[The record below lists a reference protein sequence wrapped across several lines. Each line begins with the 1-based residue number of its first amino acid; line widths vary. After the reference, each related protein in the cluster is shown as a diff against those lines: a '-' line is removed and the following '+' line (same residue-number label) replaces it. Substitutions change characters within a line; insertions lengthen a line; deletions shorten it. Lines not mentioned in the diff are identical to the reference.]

1 MAQTEPMAGAW
12 HCAGT
17 VSPSS
22 DSGLGSEDEQLS
34 GVSAE
39 YEQLAADLTRALATE
54 TAGGEQGGDQG
65 GESLSLLLTSA
76 NPARIDVRTLRRSK
90 VRLSEAGVRLGGEQ
104 LATLH
109 HGAVNSVTLLL
120 CLTPAPVTQ
129 PRMQQ
134 SVM

>member
-12 HCAGT
+12 HCAGN

-39 YEQLAADLTRALATE
+39 YEQLAADLSRALAADSE
-54 TAGGEQGGDQG
+54 GGEQG
-65 GESLSLLLTSA
+65 GESLSLMLTSA

-90 VRLSEAGVRLGGEQ
+90 VRLGRGWGGEGLGGQ
-104 LATLH
+104 GSWQHCIRA
-109 HGAVNSVTLLL
+109 
-120 CLTPAPVTQ
+120 Q
-129 PRMQQ
+129 
-134 SVM
+134 

>member
-12 HCAGT
+12 HCAGN

-39 YEQLAADLTRALATE
+39 YEQLAADLSRALAE
-54 TAGGEQGGDQG
+54 DSEGGEQG

-90 VRLSEAGVRLGGEQ
+90 VRLGRGWVGGEQ
-104 LATLH
+104 LATV
-109 HGAVNSVTLLL
+109 ASE
-120 CLTPAPVTQ
+120 P
-129 PRMQQ
+129 
-134 SVM
+134 SK

>member
-12 HCAGT
+12 HCAGN

-39 YEQLAADLTRALATE
+39 YEQLAADLSRALAE
-54 TAGGEQGGDQG
+54 DSEGGEQG

-90 VRLSEAGVRLGGEQ
+90 VRLGRGWVGGSWQ
-104 LATLH
+104 LLH
-109 HGAVNSVTLLL
+109 QSPVNSVTLLL
-120 CLTPAPVTQ
+120 
-129 PRMQQ
+129 
-134 SVM
+134 

>member
-12 HCAGT
+12 HCAGN

-39 YEQLAADLTRALATE
+39 YEQLAADLSRALAADS
-54 TAGGEQGGDQG
+54 AGGEQG

-90 VRLSEAGVRLGGEQ
+90 VRLVRGLGWGAAGNIASEL
-104 LATLH
+104 
-109 HGAVNSVTLLL
+109 SK
-120 CLTPAPVTQ
+120 
-129 PRMQQ
+129 
-134 SVM
+134 

>member
-12 HCAGT
+12 HCAGN

-39 YEQLAADLTRALATE
+39 YEQLAADLSRALAADADNE
-54 TAGGEQGGDQG
+54 GGEQG

-90 VRLSEAGVRLGGEQ
+90 VRLLWGIL
-104 LATLH
+104 
-109 HGAVNSVTLLL
+109 
-120 CLTPAPVTQ
+120 
-129 PRMQQ
+129 
-134 SVM
+134 

>member
-12 HCAGT
+12 HCAGN

-39 YEQLAADLTRALATE
+39 YEQLAADLSRALAADSE
-54 TAGGEQGGDQG
+54 GGEQG

-90 VRLSEAGVRLGGEQ
+90 VRLGRGGASCEAGTAGNIASEL
-104 LATLH
+104 
-109 HGAVNSVTLLL
+109 SK
-120 CLTPAPVTQ
+120 
-129 PRMQQ
+129 
-134 SVM
+134 

>member
-12 HCAGT
+12 HCAGN

-39 YEQLAADLTRALATE
+39 YEQLAADLSRALAE
-54 TAGGEQGGDQG
+54 DAADSEGGEQG

-90 VRLSEAGVRLGGEQ
+90 VRLGRGRGGAGW
-104 LATLH
+104 
-109 HGAVNSVTLLL
+109 GAAGN
-120 CLTPAPVTQ
+120 CYIRAQ
-129 PRMQQ
+129 
-134 SVM
+134 